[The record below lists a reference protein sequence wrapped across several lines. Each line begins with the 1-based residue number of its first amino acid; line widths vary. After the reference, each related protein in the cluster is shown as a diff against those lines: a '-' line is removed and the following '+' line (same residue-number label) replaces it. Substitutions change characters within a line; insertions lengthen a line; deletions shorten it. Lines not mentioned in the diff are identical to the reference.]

1 MKFSLQTEM
10 VTILY
15 FLPRTSGNTKA
26 KTMLETEC
34 VSDKFELH
42 VTILATIGD
51 SPTSRRKN
59 QNSDKKD
66 YRKTHWCENP

>member
-1 MKFSLQTEM
+1 MVTKVMLVTILCVKFSLQTEM

-42 VTILATIGD
+42 VTI
-51 SPTSRRKN
+51 
-59 QNSDKKD
+59 
-66 YRKTHWCENP
+66 